1 MRMKQLLNLRSFQ
14 KCRSGNVAM
23 MFAAAIFPVVGTIG
37 LAVDFS
43 RAAEVKAQLTAAVDS
58 TALTL
63 AHSSVN
69 LTDAELQAKALTL
82 FNGNFKPGTTTDS
95 RTVHASRQA
104 AALTVEGS
112 AAFKTRFMR
121 VLNVKTLD
129 VIARSKVVWGSKQKI
144 EVVMALDNTGS
155 MSGTKLQELK
165 KAAKELVDTL
175 EKAQGASGSVK
186 IGLVPFASTVRV
198 DPTQNTYK
206 NANWIRRDNVSYM
219 ERECTRTRRDG
230 EWHEE
235 CRDVPKTRAFS
246 KTAWQG
252 CIQDRDQ
259 LDNFDVTDKA
269 FSPSK
274 PNTLYPA
281 IETCPGAGGAQ
292 DESKLQLV
300 VPLTTDFNKLRTSIA
315 NMQAAGSTN
324 VTIGIAWGM
333 SLLSKQRPFDQGSSI
348 TTGADAVKKY
358 LIVLTDGENT
368 KNKVHSN
375 NNNGVI
381 DARTKLAC
389 QAARDM
395 GTVFSIRMIEGDAT
409 LLKACASNPENYHDV
424 EAAADL
430 SVAFRA
436 IGNEIGQLRVAQ

>member
-1 MRMKQLLNLRSFQ
+1 MKLLLKLTSFQ

-58 TALTL
+58 TALSL
-63 AHSSVN
+63 AHASVN
-69 LTDAELQAKALTL
+69 LTDAELQTKALAL
-82 FNGNFKPGTTTDS
+82 FNGNFKPGTKTDS
-95 RTVHASRQA
+95 RAVHASRA
-104 AALTVEGS
+104 TAALTVEGS
-112 AAFKTRFMR
+112 AAFQTRFMR

-129 VIARSKVVWGSKQKI
+129 VKAKSKVVWGSKQKI

-175 EKAQGASGSVK
+175 EKSQGAPGSVK

-198 DPTQNTYK
+198 DPKQNAYK
-206 NANWIRRDNVSYM
+206 NANWIRRDDVPYV
-219 ERECTRTRRDG
+219 EQECTKKKVDG
-230 EWHEE
+230 VWHEE
-235 CRDVPKTRAFS
+235 CHDVSKTRAFN
-246 KTAWQG
+246 KNAWQG

-269 FSPSK
+269 FSSSK
-274 PNTLYPA
+274 KNTLYPA

-300 VPLTTDFNKLRTSIA
+300 EPLTTDFNKLRTSIA

-324 VTIGIAWGM
+324 VTIGIVWGM
-333 SLLSKQRPFDQGSSI
+333 SLLSKQKPFDQGSSV
-348 TTGADAVKKY
+348 TTGANAVKKY

-368 KNKVHSN
+368 KNRVTTN
-375 NNNGVI
+375 TAAI

-409 LLKACASNPENYHDV
+409 LLKACASDPENYHDV
-424 EAAADL
+424 QAAADL